1 MILKEEDVAKGQVMW
16 KVGEKGT
23 FAFVIKKGNF

>member
-1 MILKEEDVAKGQVMW
+1 MILKEEDVTKGQIMW

-23 FAFVIKKGNF
+23 FSLVIKKGNF